1 MYSDPAPEP
10 LPRIAGQ
17 QAYARLRGLILDGI
31 LRPGERLLE
40 ERLAA
45 DLGIS
50 RTPVREALA
59 RLRSEGFLA
68 GEGRRGLAV
77 RQYTAEDVRDI
88 YDFRAL
94 VEGHVAALAA
104 ERATPADVVRL
115 SEANG
120 RMRQGIER
128 WVRTSNRRERV
139 NEVRLLHEAVL
150 EASRSPRAAM
160 LLRSLVEIPL
170 VLRAASCYSDAQ
182 LWRCCDEHERIAEA
196 IEARESRR
204 AEMLM
209 AEHIFQSR
217 DLVLAELRRREVES
231 A

>member
-1 MYSDPAPEP
+1 MYTDTAANPP
-10 LPRIAGQ
+10 PRIAGQ
-17 QAYARLRGLILDGI
+17 QAYARLRGLILDGV

-77 RQYTAEDVRDI
+77 RQYSADDVRDI
-88 YDFRAL
+88 YDFRAI
-94 VEGHVAALAA
+94 VEGHAAALAA
-104 ERATPADVVRL
+104 DRATPADIARL
-115 SEANG
+115 HEANE

-128 WVRTSNRRERV
+128 WVRTPTRRERV
-139 NEVRLLHEAVL
+139 SEVRLLHEAVV
-150 EASRSPRAAM
+150 EACHSQRAAM

-170 VLRAASCYSDAQ
+170 VLRAASCYSDEQ
-182 LWRCCDEHERIAEA
+182 LWRCREEHERVSEA

-209 AEHIFQSR
+209 AEHIFRSR
-217 DLVLAELRRREVES
+217 DLVLIELRRREAES